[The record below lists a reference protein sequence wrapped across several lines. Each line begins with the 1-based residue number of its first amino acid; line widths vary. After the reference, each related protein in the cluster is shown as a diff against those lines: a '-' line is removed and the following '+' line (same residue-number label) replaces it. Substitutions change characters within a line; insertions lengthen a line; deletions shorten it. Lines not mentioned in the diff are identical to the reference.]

1 MVILE
6 FKNVSAA
13 YGREEI
19 LHNISFQMEK
29 GHFLGIIGPNGSGKS
44 TLLKTAVRILRHSKG
59 QVLFKNIDTRNIS
72 ARELAKSVSF
82 LPSDIEIAYPY
93 TVKELL
99 LMARYPF
106 SSEFRSPG
114 REDIEII
121 ISVAK
126 QMELSQFL
134 DRTIYQMS
142 EGEKQRVLLAQC
154 LVQEPEL
161 IILDEPTSHLD
172 IGFQFAFLD
181 LLKNLQIKSGLSVMA
196 VLHDLNLA
204 SQYSERILLLKNGSV
219 AKFGAVQDVIRYE
232 IIEDVYHTNV
242 LVYPHPISGKPYVFG
257 IPESWK
263 NLTKKQNSN

>member
-6 FKNVSAA
+6 FKNISAG
-13 YGREEI
+13 YGKNEVI
-19 LHNISFQMEK
+19 VDINFQLGK
-29 GHFLGIIGPNGSGKS
+29 GNFLGIIGPNGSGKS
-44 TLLKTAVRILRHSKG
+44 TLLKVAARILRQSKG
-59 QVLFKNIDTRNIS
+59 YVFFKSTDTGIIS
-72 ARELAKSVSF
+72 AQDFARSVSF

-106 SSEFRSPG
+106 SSSLKKASS
-114 REDIEII
+114 EDLEII
-121 ISVAK
+121 KRVVE
-126 QMELSQFL
+126 QMELFPFL
-134 DRTIYQMS
+134 ERTIFEMS

-181 LLKNLQIKSGLSVMA
+181 LLKNLQNKTNLSILT

-204 SQYSERILLLKNGSV
+204 SQYCDNLILLKNGSV
-219 AKFGAVQDVIRYE
+219 VKYGTVFEVIKYE
-232 IIEDVYHTNV
+232 IIEEVYHTNV

-257 IPESWK
+257 IPKSWK
-263 NLTKKQNSN
+263 DLTKK

>member
-13 YGREEI
+13 YGKEEI
-19 LHNISFQMEK
+19 LHNISFQMKK
-29 GHFLGIIGPNGSGKS
+29 GNFVGVIGPNGSGKS
-44 TLLKTAVRILRHSKG
+44 TLLKTAVKILRHSKG
-59 QVLFKNIDTRNIS
+59 QVLFKNTDTGKIS
-72 ARELAKSVSF
+72 ARDFAKSVSF

-106 SSEFRSPG
+106 SSDFRNPSK
-114 REDIEII
+114 RDIEII
-121 ISVAK
+121 VSISK
-126 QMELSQFL
+126 QMELTPFF
-134 DRTIYQMS
+134 DRTIFQMS

-161 IILDEPTSHLD
+161 IVLDEPTSHLD

-181 LLKNLQIKSGLSVMA
+181 LLKTLQKTSDLSILA
-196 VLHDLNLA
+196 ALHDLNLA
-204 SQYSERILLLKNGSV
+204 SQYCENILLLKNGSV
-219 AKFGAVQDVIRYE
+219 IKFGEVQDVIKFE

-242 LVYPHPISGKPYVFG
+242 LVYPHPVSGKPYVFG

-263 NLTKKQNSN
+263 NLTEK